1 MVNIRQ
7 HDVSA
12 PILDAEAEEQF
23 AKDWATYQKIVD
35 HDYAG
40 HREVYGIL
48 HRILGRDMA
57 GPIRFLDLA
66 CGDARG
72 VVGALKGARI
82 AHYHGVDLSQ
92 PALDLAAQALE
103 ALEALDCQVELDRRD
118 FVAAMA
124 DRPEPADMVWI
135 GLSLHHLES
144 ADKQVIMREALGVL
158 GGRGAMV
165 IYEPTR
171 REDESREGYV
181 ARFASTTKTLW
192 SALDPDEWAAI
203 ADHVARCDLPETPS
217 GWQLLARD
225 AGFTRTE
232 ELFTASTD
240 LYRMFRFRP

>member
-1 MVNIRQ
+1 M
-7 HDVSA
+7 
-12 PILDAEAEEQF
+12 P
-23 AKDWATYQKIVD
+23 
-35 HDYAG
+35 
-40 HREVYGIL
+40 
-48 HRILGRDMA
+48 
-57 GPIRFLDLA
+57 GPFRVLDLA

-72 VVGALKGARI
+72 VVGALEGTRI
-82 AHYHGVDLSQ
+82 AHYQGVDLSR
-92 PALDLAAQALE
+92 PALD
-103 ALEALDCQVELDRRD
+103 LEALDCPVELDRRD

-124 DRPEPADMVWI
+124 DRPEPADLVWI
-135 GLSLHHLES
+135 GLSLHHLEG

-181 ARFASTTKTLW
+181 ARFASITKTLW

-225 AGFTRTE
+225 AGFTRTK
-232 ELFTASTD
+232 ELFTAPTD
-240 LYRMFRFRP
+240 FYRMFRFRP